1 MNKVTGQSLVIEDS
15 MRSLRKSSLK
25 FWIAIALL
33 SIVVAVGIF
42 AWITQLRQGMGVA
55 GYSDRAF
62 WAVYIANVV
71 AFIGFSYGG
80 AVVSA
85 ILLLTGAPWR
95 GPLARLA
102 EGMALVTVIIGAL
115 FILPHLGRP
124 DRLVNMFTHAN
135 PRSPVFW
142 DMVAITTY
150 SFATLVFFL
159 LPLIP
164 DLAILRGE
172 RPDELG
178 RFRLFVYRLV
188 SNGWVGSFR
197 QRKALHKATVLMAIL
212 IIPLAVSVHSVLS
225 WAFALVSRPGWHES
239 IWAPYFVIAALYSGV
254 ALAILVIAGFRKG
267 YRLEAHIQ
275 TQHFVRLGYIM
286 VALGAIYA
294 YLTFADML
302 PSAYVGE
309 KGPVAI
315 IYGMLMGKVALE
327 FWFFL
332 VTGTIIPIL
341 LIAIPRTRNI
351 AGMVVASG
359 LVVFAMW
366 IKRMMM
372 IIETSDY
379 DRLTMSFGTFFH
391 FTWVSIATTLA
402 GVAAVPLLL
411 MLLFHV
417 FPVLAIDEMAHLS
430 GAKEQPEI
438 AEEEVS
444 QRGFRGRKAGAV
456 AGIMLM
462 TGLAAVGVGRA
473 MPAYAAT
480 SVPPT
485 IVVSAVAN
493 GVNVDVTATATSEGK
508 PAPDLAISFYA
519 SSAMYKQNTTGPNR
533 FLFGMVSTD
542 ASGVA
547 KSSYVSAEIG
557 QVTISAEYFFNVEE
571 NPALGTAQVQV
582 TKAVTPYVKTPPRI
596 LEGAGQVLV
605 KMLFSVVLLIFITVI
620 VQFVRIRRVLKA
632 PKEAVH
638 SDSVG

>member
-1 MNKVTGQSLVIEDS
+1 MSNVTGQSVLIEDS

-25 FWIAIALL
+25 FWAAIAVL
-33 SIVVAVGIF
+33 SIVVAVGIV
-42 AWITQLRQGMGVA
+42 AWVIQLRQGMGVA

-124 DRLVNMFTHAN
+124 DRLLNMFTHAN
-135 PRSPVFW
+135 PKSPVFW

-164 DLAILRGE
+164 DLAILRE
-172 RPDELG
+172 KRPAELG
-178 RFRLFVYRLV
+178 HFRLWVYALI
-188 SNGWVGSFR
+188 SNGWVGSRR

-267 YRLEAHIQ
+267 YRLEAHINA
-275 TQHFVRLGYIM
+275 QHFVRLGYIM

-315 IYGMLMGKVALE
+315 IYGMLLGKVALE

-332 VTGTIIPIL
+332 VAGTIMPIL
-341 LIAIPRTRNI
+341 LVAIPRTRNI

-359 LVVFAMW
+359 LVVIAMW
-366 IKRMMM
+366 IKRMLM
-372 IIETSDY
+372 IIQTSDY

-411 MLLFHV
+411 MLLFRLV
-417 FPVLAIDEMAHLS
+417 PLLAIDEMQELS
-430 GAKEQPEI
+430 GEKEQPKIVEKVPQR
-438 AEEEVS
+438 VS
-444 QRGFRGRKAGAV
+444 SAQKAGAI
-456 AGIMLM
+456 AGVVLM
-462 TGLAAVGVGRA
+462 IGLAAVGVGRA
-473 MPAYAAT
+473 QPASAAT
-480 SVPPT
+480 PAPPT
-485 IVVSAVAN
+485 IVVTAVAD
-493 GVNVDVTATATSEGK
+493 GAKVDVSATVTSAGK
-508 PAPDLAISFYA
+508 PAPDLPITFYA
-519 SSAMYKQNTTGPNR
+519 SSAMYKPNTTGPNR
-533 FLFGMVSTD
+533 YLFGTVSTD

-557 QVTISAEYFFNVEE
+557 QVTISAEYYFNVEE
-571 NPALGTAQVQV
+571 SPALGITQIQV

-596 LEGAGQVLV
+596 LEGAGQVLI
-605 KMLFSVVLLIFITVI
+605 KMLFALVLIIFITVI
-620 VQFVRIRRVLKA
+620 IQFVRIRRVLHA
-632 PKEAVH
+632 PKDAVQPVKV
-638 SDSVG
+638 S